1 MKSVWWP
8 NISGQERLRRIVNE
22 DSSAWGCFS
31 KIDGPN
37 IHGTVDGYQA
47 LETATGAF
55 SIDNMAGS
63 PVGTEVMK
71 NHRFLFNASL
81 YSTMYQDGATVQAP
95 ALSALPCIRY

>member
-1 MKSVWWP
+1 MLIITMRNVADFANNVWPP
-8 NISGQERLRRIVNE
+8 NIY
-22 DSSAWGCFS
+22 
-31 KIDGPN
+31 
-37 IHGTVDGYQA
+37 GTVDGYQA

-81 YSTMYQDGATVQAP
+81 YSTMYQNGATVQAP

>member
-1 MKSVWWP
+1 MTEGSCNVWRP
-8 NISGQERLRRIVNE
+8 NIY
-22 DSSAWGCFS
+22 
-31 KIDGPN
+31 
-37 IHGTVDGYQA
+37 GTVDGYQA

-81 YSTMYQDGATVQAP
+81 YSTMYQNGATVQAP

>member
-1 MKSVWWP
+1 MMPAEASMFPCLKLTEPGMFGRTP
-8 NISGQERLRRIVNE
+8 NIY
-22 DSSAWGCFS
+22 
-31 KIDGPN
+31 
-37 IHGTVDGYQA
+37 GTVDGYQA

-81 YSTMYQDGATVQAP
+81 YSTMYQNGATVQAP